1 MFDRLKDGIE
11 SIRVSRQLSSQEKKD
26 IATESEGFFL
36 SEEIVI
42 ESESES
48 DQSESDQIGSNQI
61 ESNQKEAE

>member
-42 ESESES
+42 ESES
-48 DQSESDQIGSNQI
+48 
-61 ESNQKEAE
+61 NQKEAE

>member
-42 ESESES
+42 ESES
-48 DQSESDQIGSNQI
+48 DQSESDQIEN
-61 ESNQKEAE
+61 NQKEAE

>member
-42 ESESES
+42 E
-48 DQSESDQIGSNQI
+48 N
-61 ESNQKEAE
+61 NQKEAE

>member
-26 IATESEGFFL
+26 VATESEGFFL

-42 ESESES
+42 ESESE
-48 DQSESDQIGSNQI
+48 N
-61 ESNQKEAE
+61 NQKEAE

>member
-26 IATESEGFFL
+26 VATESEGFFL

-42 ESESES
+42 ENEN
-48 DQSESDQIGSNQI
+48 D
-61 ESNQKEAE
+61 QKEAE